1 MHLGMQ
7 AVSILSGTNKGVT
20 MASLERDVIELEG
33 GGDHPPEEIR
43 LPWMPCLHS

>member
-33 GGDHPPEEIR
+33 GDHPPEDIR
-43 LPWMPCLHS
+43 LP